1 MPDFSKECDS
11 QDTSLL
17 YHCVT
22 SNNPSNIFRISCLF
36 LNEELISSNS
46 SLYKLQNY
54 LIIFDSKL
62 DNLTYGLVSFQFI
75 ATFRHLAEATK

>member
-46 SLYKLQNY
+46 SLYKLQND
-54 LIIFDSKL
+54 LIIKL